1 MTLPEQA
8 CWTLINL
15 TTHPEWKKKCKKEI
29 QDLLSRHLGDSSSTT
44 LCEKLGAVPVS
55 AWEDELPI
63 LEACTRESQRI
74 AIAGTVLRRNL
85 REEIIIGGRVVKR
98 GDFLAYP
105 LGEVNLNPEY
115 YPEPYK
121 FDPGRWLRPD
131 PVPNAAYPFLGW
143 GAGRH
148 LCVGMKVAKLEMKL
162 ILAMFLARYEF
173 FLVDEDGN
181 FPDPLPVPDRNDL
194 QWVRAIVNSD
204 VTYICSLYIPPS
216 SA

>member
-1 MTLPEQA
+1 M
-8 CWTLINL
+8 
-15 TTHPEWKKKCKKEI
+15 
-29 QDLLSRHLGDSSSTT
+29 
-44 LCEKLGAVPVS
+44 
-55 AWEDELPI
+55 
-63 LEACTRESQRI
+63 
-74 AIAGTVLRRNL
+74 
-85 REEIIIGGRVVKR
+85 VKR

-194 QWVRAIVNSD
+194 QWVRAIVNSN
-204 VTYICSLYIPPS
+204 VTYICSLYIPLS